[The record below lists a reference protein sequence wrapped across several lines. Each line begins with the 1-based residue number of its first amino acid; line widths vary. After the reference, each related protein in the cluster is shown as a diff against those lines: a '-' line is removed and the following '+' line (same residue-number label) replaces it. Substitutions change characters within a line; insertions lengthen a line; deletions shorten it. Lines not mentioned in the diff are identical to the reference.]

1 LQRGWCSQTIPRTKR
16 TSVATK
22 RILFSDDT
30 VLSVAIGS
38 ACVISAARR
47 TDSKAAR
54 GTPIQ
59 ETPIAPTRQ

>member
-1 LQRGWCSQTIPRTKR
+1 LQRGWCSQTTPRTER
-16 TSVATK
+16 TSVARN

-30 VLSVAIGS
+30 VLFVAIGS
-38 ACVISAARR
+38 VCAISAARR
-47 TDSKAAR
+47 TDSKPAR